1 MDLIRPLPHKLT
13 PATANETSTDNAE
26 KVVLLEKP
34 AKERFHLLPQ
44 PRRDIYLISAKL
56 ALVLISAISYLTFCF
71 IVRHHN
77 IPIGRSGVQ
86 LGLPFLHCEKYH
98 P

>member
-1 MDLIRPLPHKLT
+1 MDRVRPPPHELT

-34 AKERFHLLPQ
+34 AKERFHLSPQ

-86 LGLPFLHCEKYH
+86 LGLPFLHCEQYH